1 MLEPVTES
9 AAFAATA
16 SLATV
21 TDCKRPAVAGP
32 RGFGGVRLL
41 EPAAYPPGVAT
52 TSRLLVARTRRLEPG
67 DPRHDRPLLELLP
80 GGSALSWVRDGAG
93 LVGWGC
99 AARLDVAGPDRFSQA
114 DAWWR
119 QLCERTEVLDAVGLP
134 GCGPVAFASLAF
146 ADDPGDSVLVVPE
159 VVIGERDGVRW
170 ITTIGNGPAE
180 PVDPEPVHPPGTVSY
195 GDGQLSAT
203 GYRQAV
209 AEAVR
214 RMQQPDGLAKVVLA
228 HDLLATTSEPLDARF
243 LLHNLAARYPS
254 CWTFAVDGL
263 VGATPEL
270 LLERTGYEVRSR
282 VLAGTIWPR
291 EGHSTEQLAAE
302 LLSSEKNRNE
312 HAYAAESLA
321 VRLRPFCSDLTAPD
335 EPEVLQLRNVLHLAT
350 NVEGKLS
357 DADGRVATL
366 LRMAAAVHPTAAVGG
381 TPTAD
386 AVRLISE
393 LEGMDRGRYA
403 GPVGWLDGSGNGELG
418 VALRCAQVE
427 NAAAPGGETGRSG
440 GKVRLFAGCGI
451 VPDSDPD
458 LEVAEAE
465 AKLLPVREALEG
477 LH

>member
-1 MLEPVTES
+1 M
-9 AAFAATA
+9 
-16 SLATV
+16 
-21 TDCKRPAVAGP
+21 
-32 RGFGGVRLL
+32 
-41 EPAAYPPGVAT
+41 
-52 TSRLLVARTRRLEPG
+52 
-67 DPRHDRPLLELLP
+67 
-80 GGSALSWVRDGAG
+80 LSWVRDGSG

-99 AARLDVAGPDRFSQA
+99 AARLDVSGRDRFSQA

-119 QLCERTEVLDAVGLP
+119 ELCHQFEVEDSVGLP

-146 ADDPGDSVLVVPE
+146 ADEPGDSVLIVPE
-159 VVIGERDGVRW
+159 VVIGQRDGVRW
-170 ITTIGNGPAE
+170 ITTIGDGSAE
-180 PVDPEPVHPPGTVSY
+180 PQQPEPVHPPGTVSY
-195 GDGQLSAT
+195 SDGQLSAT

-214 RMQQPDGLAKVVLA
+214 RMRETGDLDKIVLS
-228 HDLLATTSEPLDARF
+228 HDLLASTSEPLDARY
-243 LLHNLAARYPS
+243 LLHNLAARYPT

-282 VLAGTIWPR
+282 VLAGTVWPR
-291 EGHSTEQLAAE
+291 EGHTAEQLAAE
-302 LLSSEKNRNE
+302 LLASAKNRSE

-321 VRLRPFCSDLTAPD
+321 VRLRPFCSDLTVPD

-357 DADGRVATL
+357 ESNATTGPATL
-366 LRMAAAVHPTAAVGG
+366 LRMVAAVHPTAAVGG
-381 TPTAD
+381 TPTDD
-386 AVRLISE
+386 AVLAIGE

-403 GPVGWLDGSGNGELG
+403 GPVGWLDGSGSGSGEFAI
-418 VALRCAQVE
+418 ALRCAQVE
-427 NAAAPGGETGRSG
+427 AAATPGVEAGRGG

-465 AKLLPVREALEG
+465 AKLLPIREALEDVR
-477 LH
+477 

>member
-1 MLEPVTES
+1 M
-9 AAFAATA
+9 
-16 SLATV
+16 
-21 TDCKRPAVAGP
+21 
-32 RGFGGVRLL
+32 
-41 EPAAYPPGVAT
+41 
-52 TSRLLVARTRRLEPG
+52 
-67 DPRHDRPLLELLP
+67 ELLP
-80 GGSALSWVRDGAG
+80 ADGVLSWVRDGSG

-99 AARLDVAGPDRFSQA
+99 AARLDVSGRDRFSQA

-119 QLCERTEVLDAVGLP
+119 ELCHQFEVEDSVGLP

-146 ADDPGDSVLVVPE
+146 ADEPGDSVLIVPE
-159 VVIGERDGVRW
+159 VVIGQRDGVRW
-170 ITTIGNGPAE
+170 ITTIGDGSAE
-180 PVDPEPVHPPGTVSY
+180 PQQPEPVHPPGTVSY
-195 GDGQLSAT
+195 SDGQLSAT

-214 RMQQPDGLAKVVLA
+214 RMRETGDLDKIVLS
-228 HDLLATTSEPLDARF
+228 HDLLASTSEPLDARY
-243 LLHNLAARYPS
+243 LLHNLAARYPT

-282 VLAGTIWPR
+282 VLAGTVWPR
-291 EGHSTEQLAAE
+291 EGHTAEQLAAE
-302 LLSSEKNRNE
+302 LLASAKNRSE

-321 VRLRPFCSDLTAPD
+321 VRLRPFCSDLTVPD

-357 DADGRVATL
+357 ESNATTGPATL
-366 LRMAAAVHPTAAVGG
+366 LRMVAAVHPTAAVGG
-381 TPTAD
+381 TPTDD
-386 AVRLISE
+386 AVLAIGE

-403 GPVGWLDGSGNGELG
+403 GPVGWLDGSGSGSGEFAI
-418 VALRCAQVE
+418 ALRCAQVE
-427 NAAAPGGETGRSG
+427 AAATPGVEAGRGG

-465 AKLLPVREALEG
+465 AKLLPIREALEDVR
-477 LH
+477 

>member
-1 MLEPVTES
+1 MLDPVTES
-9 AAFAATA
+9 AAFGTTA

-21 TDCKRPAVAGP
+21 TDCKCRALATPH
-32 RGFGGVRLL
+32 GFGVGHHFG
-41 EPAAYPPGVAT
+41 PGAYPPGVAT
-52 TSRLLVARTRRLEPG
+52 TSRPLVARSRRLEPG

-99 AARLDVAGPDRFSQA
+99 AARLEVSGPDRFERA
-114 DAWWR
+114 DAWWQ
-119 QLCERTEVLDAVGLP
+119 QLCERAEVVDQVGLP
-134 GCGPVAFASLAF
+134 GSGPVAFASMAF
-146 ADDPGDSVLVVPE
+146 ADHPGHSALVVPE
-159 VVIGERDGVRW
+159 VVVGERDGVRW
-170 ITTIGNGPAE
+170 ITTIGDGTAE
-180 PVDPEPVHPPGTVSY
+180 ADEPEPVRPPGIISY
-195 GDGQLSAT
+195 SDGQLSAT

-209 AEAVR
+209 AEAVG
-214 RMQQPDGLAKVVLA
+214 RMQEPGGLAKVVLA
-228 HDLLATTSEPLDARF
+228 HDLLATTSEPLDMRF

-263 VGATPEL
+263 IGATPEL

-302 LLSSEKNRNE
+302 LLSSAKNRHE

-321 VRLRPFCSDLTAPD
+321 VRLRPFCSDLVAPD

-357 DADGRVATL
+357 DADGRAATL
-366 LRMAAAVHPTAAVGG
+366 LRLAAAVHPTAAVGG
-381 TPTAD
+381 TPTED

-427 NAAAPGGETGRSG
+427 DAAAPGGETGRSG
-440 GKVRLFAGCGI
+440 GKLRLFAGCGI